1 MCKIDTL
8 MRISTRKFHK
18 VKFFFITFGYNL
30 ARLAVAY
37 IGLDIARGNATTTT
51 KKHQTKGI

>member
-30 ARLAVAY
+30 ARFA
-37 IGLDIARGNATTTT
+37 IAWISLSIAKQRQNNN
-51 KKHQTKGI
+51 